1 MNRKERGGD
10 YYYAG
15 GKKVRLQA
23 ASPSDLVRAE
33 VAQPAVAQSE
43 AANRVYRVGDTIVVV
58 MPEVRVEESRP
69 QHLEKLEAWLAEH
82 KASVEVVSQTDERLV
97 LRPLSMRGSDALDIA
112 NALHEEIEREMAQA
126 RFICSTGKPMT

>member
-1 MNRKERGGD
+1 MNKKERGTP

-23 ASPSDLVRAE
+23 ASPNDVVRA
-33 VAQPAVAQSE
+33 AVSQSE
-43 AANRVYRVGDTIVVV
+43 AADRVYRVGDTIVVV

-69 QHLEKLEAWLAEH
+69 QHLRKLEAWLAEH

-112 NALHEEIEREMAQA
+112 NALHEEIEPEMAQA
-126 RFICSTGKPMT
+126 RFIRLTGKPMT